1 MGIEQ
6 FPPVRTIMG
15 LVHDRQSLPAGAE
28 AGEAYY
34 DASSGHLWVW
44 DAAHGRWHDLHLWQ
58 KFGSAAGAAAVAGAI
73 GPRGEAGPAGPKGER
88 GEPGPAGSK
97 GERGEPGPA
106 GSKGERGEAGPA
118 GSKGE
123 RGEAGPA
130 GPKGE
135 PGAHGKDGIAGRDG
149 HEGKPGIAGAR
160 GLDGAPAKQ
169 SLLPWLAAP
178 LLGLAGGWFGGG
190 MNPKEVETRTVV
202 EKIIEKPMVTREVVI
217 KEPAPVI
224 KEPAPVIKEPAPVVK
239 EPAPVVKEPAPVVKE
254 EQRREPVVSTVESRA
269 AVVDRQETVVTD
281 TQKPAVMEE
290 KAVVTGESEEVVRF
304 REVATG
310 WFGRLSQTLAGVT
323 DATTARAAL
332 PTLNDLGDTLKTAQ
346 TTTASFSPEQ
356 KAAVRTMVGE
366 NLPAVRSTA
375 DTVLGLDGVG
385 DVLGTIVRPMIETVS
400 RLGQ

>member
-15 LVHDRQSLPAGAE
+15 LVHDRHSLPARAE

-73 GPRGEAGPAGPKGER
+73 GPRGEAGPAG
-88 GEPGPAGSK
+88 SK

-118 GSKGE
+118 GPKGE

-135 PGAHGKDGIAGRDG
+135 PGGHGKDGIAGRDG

-190 MNPKEVETRTVV
+190 MNPKEVETKTVV
-202 EKIIEKPMVTREVVI
+202 EKIIEKPMVTREV
-217 KEPAPVI
+217 
-224 KEPAPVIKEPAPVVK
+224 VIKEPAPVVK

-254 EQRREPVVSTVESRA
+254 ERRREPVVSTVESRT

-310 WFGRLSQTLAGVT
+310 WFGRLSETLAGVT

>member
-1 MGIEQ
+1 M
-6 FPPVRTIMG
+6 
-15 LVHDRQSLPAGAE
+15 
-28 AGEAYY
+28 
-34 DASSGHLWVW
+34 
-44 DAAHGRWHDLHLWQ
+44 
-58 KFGSAAGAAAVAGAI
+58 
-73 GPRGEAGPAGPKGER
+73 
-88 GEPGPAGSK
+88 
-97 GERGEPGPA
+97 
-106 GSKGERGEAGPA
+106 
-118 GSKGE
+118 
-123 RGEAGPA
+123 
-130 GPKGE
+130 
-135 PGAHGKDGIAGRDG
+135 
-149 HEGKPGIAGAR
+149 
-160 GLDGAPAKQ
+160 
-169 SLLPWLAAP
+169 
-178 LLGLAGGWFGGG
+178 
-190 MNPKEVETRTVV
+190 
-202 EKIIEKPMVTREVVI
+202 
-217 KEPAPVI
+217 
-224 KEPAPVIKEPAPVVK
+224 
-239 EPAPVVKEPAPVVKE
+239 VKEPAPVVKE
-254 EQRREPVVSTVESRA
+254 ERRREPVVSTVESRT

>member
-15 LVHDRQSLPAGAE
+15 LVHDRHSLPARAE

-73 GPRGEAGPAGPKGER
+73 GPRGEAGPAG
-88 GEPGPAGSK
+88 
-97 GERGEPGPA
+97 
-106 GSKGERGEAGPA
+106 SKGERGEAGPA

-135 PGAHGKDGIAGRDG
+135 RGEAGPAGPKGEPGGHGKDGIAGRDG

-217 KEPAPVI
+217 KEPAPV
-224 KEPAPVIKEPAPVVK
+224 
-239 EPAPVVKEPAPVVKE
+239 VKEPAPVVKE
-254 EQRREPVVSTVESRA
+254 ERRREPVVSTVESRA

-304 REVATG
+304 RKVATG

>member
-15 LVHDRQSLPAGAE
+15 LVHDRQSLPARAE

-44 DAAHGRWHDLHLWQ
+44 DAVHGRWHDLHLWQ

-73 GPRGEAGPAGPKGER
+73 GPRGEAGPAG
-88 GEPGPAGSK
+88 SK

-118 GSKGE
+118 GPKGE

-135 PGAHGKDGIAGRDG
+135 PGGHGKDGIAGRDG
-149 HEGKPGIAGAR
+149 HDGKPGIAGAR

-202 EKIIEKPMVTREVVI
+202 EKIIEKPVVTREV
-217 KEPAPVI
+217 
-224 KEPAPVIKEPAPVVK
+224 VIKEPAPVVK

-254 EQRREPVVSTVESRA
+254 ERRREPVVSTVESRA

>member
-15 LVHDRQSLPAGAE
+15 LVHDRHSLPARAE

-73 GPRGEAGPAGPKGER
+73 GPRGEAGPAG
-88 GEPGPAGSK
+88 SK

-106 GSKGERGEAGPA
+106 GPKGERGEAGPA
-118 GSKGE
+118 GPKGE

-135 PGAHGKDGIAGRDG
+135 PGGHGKDGIAGRDG

-217 KEPAPVI
+217 KEPAPV
-224 KEPAPVIKEPAPVVK
+224 
-239 EPAPVVKEPAPVVKE
+239 VKEPAPVVKE
-254 EQRREPVVSTVESRA
+254 ERRREPVVSTVESRT

-310 WFGRLSQTLAGVT
+310 WFGRLSETLAGVT